1 VTLTT
6 SGLTVASV
14 AALGLAG
21 TEFPATAQPLDD
33 TDWATLRRE
42 VRQHRLTGLLLA
54 GVDAGLA
61 PATAAQRDDLVA
73 DQVQAMS
80 GALLLEDLL
89 LEVVDLFE
97 QRGIEVRALKGTAV
111 AHLDYPQPEMRS
123 YGDVD
128 VLVRPQ
134 QIDHAVQVLV
144 EHGLERLYPAPAA
157 GWDRRWAKGITF
169 RTCDGTELDL
179 HRTFATPP
187 LGLRL
192 DTDDLWSSAQ
202 GFAVADR
209 HVLALSRELRLLNAA
224 FSAAVGDTVASWPT
238 LRDIAQLATHPDLD
252 VGRVRDLAHRSG
264 ATAVLA
270 SAVTTAWAGLR
281 IADVTALSAWAE
293 RYQPTE
299 RERRELA
306 LYQEHR
312 ASETAR
318 ALASLR
324 VLPSMLERV
333 RFLWALGR
341 PHSGLSAVSGRRP
354 VQRLRNAAAELRAA
368 RRR

>member
-1 VTLTT
+1 M
-6 SGLTVASV
+6 
-14 AALGLAG
+14 
-21 TEFPATAQPLDD
+21 
-33 TDWATLRRE
+33 RRE

-54 GVDAGLA
+54 GVDSGLA
-61 PATAAQRDDLVA
+61 PATAQQRDDLVA
-73 DQVQAMS
+73 DQVHAMS

-89 LEVVDLFE
+89 LEVVDLFG
-97 QRGIEVRALKGTAV
+97 QHQIEARALKGTAV
-111 AHLDYPQPEMRS
+111 AHLDYPSPELRS

-128 VLVRPQ
+128 VLVRAHQ
-134 QIDHAVQVLV
+134 VDSAVQVLT
-144 EHGLERLYPAPAA
+144 EHGLQRLYPAPAA
-157 GWDRRWAKGITF
+157 GWDRRWAKGVTF
-169 RTCDGTELDL
+169 RTSDGTELDL

-192 DTDDLWSSAQ
+192 DPDDLWSSSQ
-202 GFAVADR
+202 SFDVGDHQVT
-209 HVLALSRELRLLNAA
+209 ALSRELRLLNAA

-238 LRDIAQLATHPDLD
+238 LRDIAQMATHPDLD
-252 VGRVRDLAHRSG
+252 TSSVRDLAQRSG

-270 SAVTTAWAGLR
+270 SAVTMTWARLR

-306 LYQEHR
+306 LYQDHR

-324 VLPSMLERV
+324 VLPSTLERA

-341 PHSGLSAVSGRRP
+341 PNAALAGVSGRSP
-354 VQRLRNAAAELRAA
+354 AQRLRNAVLELRSA
-368 RRR
+368 RHR